1 MPMQQ
6 TQLLEL
12 YRANLRATADV
23 MRAQLENA
31 ERMQNQQIEGV
42 RRAIEENTRSARE
55 LTEAKSIDELMGLQI
70 RLTGAQLERTMDF
83 WSRIWRTAAET
94 QMSMLGQFQSQIG
107 QMGDRVRETYA
118 FTARSAEDATRF
130 AASQAATASAGV
142 RDTAAQMAAS
152 QERKQEQHP
161 QRKSA

>member
-1 MPMQQ
+1 MQQ

-12 YRANLRATADV
+12 YRANLRAAADM
-23 MRAQLENA
+23 MRSQLENA
-31 ERMQNQQIEGV
+31 ERMQNQQLDGV

-55 LTEAKSIDELMGLQI
+55 LAEAKSIDELMGLQI
-70 RLTGAQLERTMDF
+70 RLTGAQIERNMDF
-83 WSRIWRTAAET
+83 WSRMWRSAGDT
-94 QMSMLGQFQSQIG
+94 QMWMLGQFQSQIG
-107 QMGDRVRETYA
+107 QITDRVRDTYA

-142 RDTAAQMAAS
+142 RETAAQMRETA
-152 QERKQEQHP
+152 ERKPEQ

>member
-1 MPMQQ
+1 MQQ

-12 YRANLRATADV
+12 YRANLRAIADV
-23 MRAQLENA
+23 MRAQLDNA
-31 ERMQNQQIEGV
+31 ERLQNQQLEGV
-42 RRAIEENTRSARE
+42 RRAIEENARSARE
-55 LTEAKSIDELMGLQI
+55 LGEAKSIDELMGLQI

-83 WSRIWRTAAET
+83 WSRVWRTAADA

-107 QMGDRVRETYA
+107 QMSDRVRETYA

-142 RDTAAQMAAS
+142 RESAGHIAAS
-152 QERKQEQHP
+152 HERKQEP
-161 QRKSA
+161 AQRKSA